1 MNDLRYPEWQKPYQ
15 EALLESDNQKL
26 RAKILFAE
34 WKIYQ
39 RMEAISTNGDHYQ
52 ERSEIAD
59 ALDRLLALKFDR
71 LNYPDWNHNRSPDI
85 SSGERNT
92 SGG

>member
-1 MNDLRYPEWQKPYQ
+1 MNELRYPEWQKPYQ

-39 RMEAISTNGDHYQ
+39 RMEAISSNGDHAQ
-52 ERSEIAD
+52 ERSAIVD

-71 LNYPDWNHNRSPDI
+71 LNYPDWSRNRIPDRP
-85 SSGERNT
+85 SGERKTN
-92 SGG
+92 GC